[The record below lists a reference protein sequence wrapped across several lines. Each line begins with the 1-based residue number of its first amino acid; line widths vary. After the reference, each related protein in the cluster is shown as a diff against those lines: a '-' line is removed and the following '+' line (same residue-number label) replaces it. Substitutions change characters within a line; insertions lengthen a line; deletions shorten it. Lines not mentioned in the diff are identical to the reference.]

1 VSPREEDGRLEHE
14 SHEVIIMKHAAKA
27 VWMVVLAAATSSGA
41 TGQAANGE
49 VRRLPLA
56 EAKQVIDAHV
66 GALPENLPPEA
77 TRDSNAW
84 ARYLEQKETELQLR
98 LEQGDLDTLANLLLF
113 GTPFTKE
120 PVLTPA
126 LLQKIATGV
135 EETNPGGGGTGNP
148 YQGRLR
154 DLAIG
159 IAYPKS
165 NQRLQYIRAL
175 LGKKGFRF
183 ETAGDYNKLGS
194 FLATNL
200 TRMIGENE
208 QLADALERAKE
219 ADPDT
224 EFRARSQVFERRGI
238 SLDTSIFPNF
248 ALEEALKTLKD
259 KGILR
264 AGTVRR
270 VAVIGPGLD
279 TINKDV
285 GFDYYPEQTIQPF
298 AVADSLLRLG
308 LAPENELKLATLDIS
323 ERVNSHLRAARK
335 RAQGGAGYPLQL
347 PIRSNVKWKAEALRY
362 WEQFGAAV
370 GDKTPELPPP
380 PMAGE
385 SKTRA
390 VRIRPA
396 IVLRV
401 RPRRLDVVYER
412 LVLPE
417 NEKFD
422 LIIGTNIFVYYSA
435 FEQTLAQLN
444 LAAMLRK
451 RGHVLTNDALP
462 VNGRESALSEIGF
475 STTAYSDREKD
486 GDRIVWMQHRISP
499 P

>member
-1 VSPREEDGRLEHE
+1 
-14 SHEVIIMKHAAKA
+14 MKHAAKA
-27 VWMVVLAAATSSGA
+27 VWMVVLAAAISSGVA
-41 TGQAANGE
+41 GQAANGE

-56 EAKQVIDAHV
+56 EAKQVIDAYA
-66 GALPENLPPEA
+66 GAPPESLPPEA

-84 ARYLEQKETELQLR
+84 ARYLEQKETELQSR

-113 GTPFTKE
+113 GTSFTKE
-120 PVLTPA
+120 PVLTLS
-126 LLQKIATGV
+126 LLQKIATGT
-135 EETNPGGGGTGNP
+135 EGTNTGGGGTDP
-148 YQGRLR
+148 FQGRLR

-165 NQRLQYIRAL
+165 NERLQYMRAL
-175 LGKKGFRF
+175 LEKKGFRF

-200 TRMIGENE
+200 TRMLGENE

-224 EFRARSQVFERRGI
+224 EFRTRSQVFERRGI

-264 AGTVRR
+264 PGTVGQ

-285 GFDYYPEQTIQPF
+285 GFDYYQEQTIQPF

-308 LAPENELKLATLDIS
+308 LARENELKLTTLDIS
-323 ERVNSHLRAARK
+323 ARVNSHLRAARK

-347 PIRSNVKWKAEALRY
+347 PIRANIKWTAEALRY

-370 GDKTPELPPP
+370 GEKTSALPPP
-380 PMAGE
+380 PMACE
-385 SKTRA
+385 AKTRA

-435 FEQTLAQLN
+435 FEQTLAELN

-451 RGHVLTNDALP
+451 RGRVLTNDALP

>member
-1 VSPREEDGRLEHE
+1 
-14 SHEVIIMKHAAKA
+14 MKHAAKA
-27 VWMVVLAAATSSGA
+27 VWMVVLTAAIASVAAEQATYF
-41 TGQAANGE
+41 E
-49 VRRLPLA
+49 VRRLPLT
-56 EAKQVIDAHV
+56 EAKQVIDTYA

-84 ARYLEQKETELQLR
+84 ARYLEQKETELQSR
-98 LEQGDLDTLANLLLF
+98 LEQGDRDTLANLLLF
-113 GTPFTKE
+113 GTSFTKE
-120 PVLTPA
+120 PVLTPS
-126 LLQKIATGV
+126 LLQEIATDAEG
-135 EETNPGGGGTGNP
+135 TNTCGGGTGNP

-154 DLAIG
+154 DLAIA
-159 IAYPKS
+159 IAHPKS
-165 NQRLQYIRAL
+165 NQRLQYMRAL

-200 TRMIGENE
+200 TRMLGENE
-208 QLADALERAKE
+208 QLTDALERAKE

-224 EFRARSQVFERRGI
+224 EFRTRSQVFERRGI

-248 ALEEALKTLKD
+248 ALEEALKGLKE
-259 KGILR
+259 KGVLR
-264 AGTVRR
+264 PGTVRR

-285 GFDYYPEQTIQPF
+285 GFDYYPEQTLQPF

-308 LAPENELKLATLDIS
+308 LARENELKLTTLDIS
-323 ERVNSHLRAARK
+323 DRVNSHLRAARK
-335 RAQGGAGYPLQL
+335 KAQDGAGYTLQL

-362 WEQFGAAV
+362 WAQFGAAV
-370 GDKTPELPPP
+370 GDKTPELAPP

-385 SKTRA
+385 AKTRA

-435 FEQTLAQLN
+435 FDQTLAELN

-451 RGHVLTNDALP
+451 KGIVLTNDALP
-462 VNGRESALSEIGF
+462 ANGRESALSETGF
-475 STTAYSDREKD
+475 STTPYSDRERD
-486 GDRIVWMQHRISP
+486 GDRIVWMQHRMSP